1 MREQYLETAKL
12 LVQIAPT
19 IFADGRFALKGGTA
33 INLFVRD
40 MPRLS
45 VDLDLV
51 FLDHRKSRVESI
63 TEISDAFDAIAM
75 KLQRRRYKV
84 DFAAPGSSQTEE
96 HKMFVQSGAIRVK
109 VEVNPV
115 MRGTLYR
122 PVNRSLSTAAQKQL
136 GLELELP
143 IVSLPDLYAG
153 KLVAALD
160 RQHPRD
166 LYDVKL
172 LYESDGLTAEIRRA
186 FVVYLACH
194 NRPVHEVL
202 FPNRKDLAPDYNSAF
217 IGMTD
222 SPVTLET
229 ICGVRDRLCSDLPNQ
244 LDETERAFLL
254 SLVSNEPLKETLGFE
269 NLHELPAIRWKKQ
282 NIAHLSEQNPKKL
295 AQQHQALLA
304 AFTGLETKDGPSP
317 TPNP

>member
-19 IFADGRFALKGGTA
+19 IFADRRFALKGGTA

-51 FLDHRKSRVESI
+51 FLDHRKNRVESI
-63 TEISDAFDAIAM
+63 AEIGAAFDAIAS
-75 KLQRRRYKV
+75 KLRHRGYKV
-84 DFAAPGSSQTEE
+84 DFAPPAASQAEE
-96 HKMFVQSGAIRVK
+96 HKMFVQSGSIRVK

-115 MRGTLYR
+115 MRGTLHP
-122 PVNRSLSTAAQKQL
+122 PVNRPLSAAAQKRL

-143 IVSLPDLYAG
+143 IVSLSDLYAG

-166 LYDVKL
+166 LFDVKL
-172 LYESDGLTAEIRRA
+172 LFESDGLTAEMRRA

-202 FPNRKDLAPDYNSAF
+202 FPKRKDITLDYNSAF
-217 IGMTD
+217 FGMTD
-222 SPVTLET
+222 SQVTLEQ
-229 ICGVRDRLCSDLPNQ
+229 ICEVRERLCSDLPNQ
-244 LDETERAFLL
+244 LDKAERAFLL
-254 SLVSNEPLKETLGFE
+254 SLVSNEPIEEILGFV
-269 NLHELPAIRWKKQ
+269 NLNELPAIRWKKQ
-282 NIAHLSEQNPKKL
+282 NIAHLAARNPQKL

-304 AFTGLETKDGPSP
+304 AFTALETRDGQSS